1 MKLSHRDF
9 IFESND
15 FENMCKFII
24 QDNTKRK
31 EHFIWHIGRIVDW
44 KYCLHDTKRF
54 FPGNFNKAAHLWF
67 NGFQELIGFVISEG
81 MNNEFTVFLKD
92 EYRLFYS
99 DLLDW
104 VLQEWDN
111 KYETLVTQSV
121 EGQHEYI
128 ASLVK
133 AGFIRCEDIEMTRV
147 FDTSC
152 FADYQIDDPSVVL

>member
-1 MKLSHRDF
+1 MGGKP
-9 IFESND
+9 
-15 FENMCKFII
+15 
-24 QDNTKRK
+24 TK
-31 EHFIWHIGRIVDW
+31 
-44 KYCLHDTKRF
+44 F

-92 EYRLFYS
+92 EYRLFCS

-121 EGQHEYI
+121 EGQPR
-128 ASLVK
+128 
-133 AGFIRCEDIEMTRV
+133 AG
-147 FDTSC
+147 
-152 FADYQIDDPSVVL
+152 

>member
-1 MKLSHRDF
+1 MGGKPTMKLSHRDF

-121 EGQHEYI
+121 EGQPR
-128 ASLVK
+128 
-133 AGFIRCEDIEMTRV
+133 AG
-147 FDTSC
+147 
-152 FADYQIDDPSVVL
+152 